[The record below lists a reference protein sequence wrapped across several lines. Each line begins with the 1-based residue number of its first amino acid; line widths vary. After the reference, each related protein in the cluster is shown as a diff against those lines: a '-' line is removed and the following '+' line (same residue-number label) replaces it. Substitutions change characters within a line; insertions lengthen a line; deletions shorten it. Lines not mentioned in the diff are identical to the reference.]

1 MAYLETRII
10 DLKEEEK
17 NELCKLI
24 VSSISGDDKMRNIIM
39 MYIEM
44 NMITIKEKGSP
55 PFEEESTGFY
65 MFWFIVRDQDWFRR
79 TIVEMGIDEKMSD
92 ELLQMIRGGEF

>member
-17 NELCKLI
+17 NELCALI
-24 VSSISGDDKMRNIIM
+24 VSSISGDKMRNIIM

-44 NMITIKEKGSP
+44 NMVTIKEKRSP
-55 PFEEESTGFY
+55 PFEEESTGFD
-65 MFWFIVRDQDWFRR
+65 MFWFIVRDQGWFRR
-79 TIVEMGIDEKMSD
+79 TIVEMGINEKMSD

>member
-10 DLKEEEK
+10 DLKEEK
-17 NELCKLI
+17 NELCALI
-24 VSSISGDDKMRNIIM
+24 VSSISGDEKMRNIIM

-44 NMITIKEKGSP
+44 NMVTIKEKRSS
-55 PFEEESTGFY
+55 PFEEESTRVD
-65 MFWFIVRDQDWFRR
+65 MFWFIVRDQGWFRR
-79 TIVEMGIDEKMSD
+79 TIVKMGINEKMSD

>member
-10 DLKEEEK
+10 DLKGEEK
-17 NELCKLI
+17 NELCTLI
-24 VSSISGDDKMRNIIM
+24 VSSISGDEKMRNIIM

-44 NMITIKEKGSP
+44 NMVTIKEKRSP
-55 PFEEESTGFY
+55 PFEEESTGFD
-65 MFWFIVRDQDWFRR
+65 MFWFIIRDQGWFRR
-79 TIVEMGIDEKMSD
+79 TIVKMGIDEKMSD

>member
-10 DLKEEEK
+10 DLKGEEK
-17 NELCKLI
+17 NELCALI
-24 VSSISGDDKMRNIIM
+24 VSSISGDERMRNIIM

-44 NMITIKEKGSP
+44 TMVTIKEKRSP
-55 PFEEESTGFY
+55 RFEEESTGFD
-65 MFWFIVRDQDWFRR
+65 MLWFIIRGQGWFRR
-79 TIVEMGIDEKMSD
+79 TIVKMGIDEKMSD